1 MLFEY
6 AAENSYKLGQKLEGK
21 LVFLSCDKGNKKGVG
36 HFIKIL
42 SWYNTDTF
50 SVKKQIVDID
60 ASEGTMEAC
69 ADAIAFSLKKLG
81 GNLKLQGLT
90 TDSGGGGVL
99 DGLASAITRRHQL
112 CHQSYLTASCSL
124 HNLQTLVKNPIVTT
138 IGEGGVDAKN
148 AMQLLHAVYNLQ

>member
-6 AAENSYKLGQKLEGK
+6 AAKNSYELGQKLEGK

-81 GNLKLQGLT
+81 GNLKLQGQT

-99 DGLASAITRRHQL
+99 DGLASAITRREQCQTNCNWHCYSTGCTQA
-112 CHQSYLTASCSL
+112 QKTVQKPKVA
-124 HNLQTLVKNPIVTT
+124 TLVPKLGSGN
-138 IGEGGVDAKN
+138 
-148 AMQLLHAVYNLQ
+148 